1 MSKEP
6 KIHFDLDLIDQECG
20 VASANECT
28 GLVQIPP
35 ENEWEDESYNQIYKL
50 SGVDK
55 KKKQEIKQDYS
66 GDNPEGSVF

>member
-55 KKKQEIKQDYS
+55 KKK
-66 GDNPEGSVF
+66 